1 MDKLPN
7 GWKIF
12 MYDDLKVNNDIGLV
26 RNTNE
31 QGENKKYKYI
41 KMNNISIDGKLNF
54 DKLTYVDV
62 TKNDLERFSLK
73 KNDFLFNTRNSKELV
88 GKTCLFELDEQD
100 IVFNNNILRTRF
112 NHNTNPQFVNYQFK
126 SEFIQKQLESIKS
139 GTTNVCAIYYKNL
152 KDITIIL
159 PPLPEQTRI
168 VNKLDSLFERIDKS
182 IALLEENIK
191 HTEALMASV
200 LDEIFSKINAKRFQ
214 VKDLSKNIQYGYT
227 GKALDKGEYYYLRIT
242 DIQNGK
248 VNFSNTPYSDI
259 PESQVDKYVL
269 KHGDI
274 LFARTGATAG
284 KSYLFNDDEKSVFA
298 SYLIRVVCNEKVLI
312 PNYLYCF
319 FQSKGYWDQIFGNIV
334 GAAQPNFNG
343 KKLGEIIVPLPDIN
357 TQQKIIEKFE
367 SLTKSFEQ
375 ITIQQQSKLS
385 YLKALKASLLDK
397 AFKGEL

>member
-1 MDKLPN
+1 MNKLPN
-7 GWKIF
+7 SWKITKLTNVCTRITDGSHF
-12 MYDDLKVNNDIGLV
+12 SPKTNETGKPYVTVKDISSSGDIDLLNCKKISIEDFEELV
-26 RNTNE
+26 RGNC
-31 QGENKKYKYI
+31 KP
-41 KMNNISIDGKLNF
+41 SIGDVLLSKDG
-54 DKLTYVDV
+54 T
-62 TKNDLERFSLK
+62 
-73 KNDFLFNTRNSKELV
+73 V
-88 GKTCLFELDEQD
+88 GKTALVKSEEHFVVLSSLAILSPNKVVNSRYLYLFLNSPSFQEKAIGSKTGAAIKR
-100 IVFNNNILRTRF
+100 IVLRTI
-112 NHNTNPQFVNYQFK
+112 K
-126 SEFIQKQLESIKS
+126 EF
-139 GTTNVCAIYYKNL
+139 
-152 KDITIIL
+152 DIPL

-191 HTEALMASV
+191 NTEALMASV

-284 KSYLFNDDEKSVFA
+284 KSYLFNDNEKSVFA
-298 SYLIRVVCNEKVLI
+298 SYLIRVVCNDKVLI

-367 SLTKSFEQ
+367 SLTKYFEQ

>member
-1 MDKLPN
+1 MDKLPK
-7 GWKIF
+7 GWKLIVF
-12 MYDDLKVNNDIGLV
+12 GDYYDITSSKRVFESDWTNKGVPFYRAREIVKLSQNGFVDNDLFISEEMYNLYSSKYGIPKEDDLMITGVGTLGICYVVKKEDKFYFKDGNIIWFKKKSNEIYSRFVEYAFKSDYLKNQINNNTGATVGTYTII
-26 RNTNE
+26 RAKNTN
-31 QGENKKYKYI
+31 
-41 KMNNISIDGKLNF
+41 L
-54 DKLTYVDV
+54 
-62 TKNDLERFSLK
+62 
-73 KNDFLFNTRNSKELV
+73 
-88 GKTCLFELDEQD
+88 
-100 IVFNNNILRTRF
+100 
-112 NHNTNPQFVNYQFK
+112 P
-126 SEFIQKQLESIKS
+126 
-139 GTTNVCAIYYKNL
+139 
-152 KDITIIL
+152 L

-168 VNKLDSLFERIDKS
+168 VNKLDRLFKRIDKS

-191 HTEALMASV
+191 HTETLMASV

-214 VKDLSKNIQYGYT
+214 VKALSKNIQYGYT

-248 VNFSNTPYSDI
+248 VNYSNTPYSDI

-284 KSYLFNDDEKSVFA
+284 KSYLFNDNEKSVFA

-343 KKLGEIIVPLPDIN
+343 KKLGEIIVPLPDII

-367 SLTKSFEQ
+367 SLTKYFEQ
-375 ITIQQQSKLS
+375 ITIQQQSKLN